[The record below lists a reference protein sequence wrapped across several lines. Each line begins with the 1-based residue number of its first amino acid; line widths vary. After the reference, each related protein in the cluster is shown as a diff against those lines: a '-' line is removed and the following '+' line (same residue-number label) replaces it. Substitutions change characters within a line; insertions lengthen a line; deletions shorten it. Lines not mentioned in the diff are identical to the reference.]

1 LPRRQ
6 QEKIIEFVTAYV
18 RQYQQSRQWSVVMRR
33 SYIKP
38 IAIVTIGVIIIVTLA
53 FLLSTLPSVQLLR
66 VQGKDM
72 EPTLHEGD
80 RILVTKR
87 IEQLRRGDIV
97 IFLYPADPSKSFIKR
112 VVGLPGEL
120 IEISDGKVLV
130 NGQVLQENYLDAQLN
145 RFPYKASPR
154 RIPEGRY
161 YVMGDN
167 RDNSNDS
174 RFWGPLPKDLIQSK
188 VLFHY

>member
-1 LPRRQ
+1 
-6 QEKIIEFVTAYV
+6 
-18 RQYQQSRQWSVVMRR
+18 MRR
-33 SYIKP
+33 SHTKLIV
-38 IAIVTIGVIIIVTLA
+38 IVTICVIIVIALV
-53 FLLSTLPSVQLLR
+53 FLLSTLPSVQVLR
-66 VQGKDM
+66 AQGKDM
-72 EPTLHEGD
+72 EPTLHDGD

-97 IFLYPADPSKSFIKR
+97 IFRYPADPSKSFIKR

-120 IEISDGKVLV
+120 IEISDSKVLV

-145 RFPYKASPR
+145 RFPYKANLK
-154 RIPEGRY
+154 RIPEGKY

-174 RFWGPLPKDLIQSK
+174 RMWGPLPKELIQSK

>member
-1 LPRRQ
+1 
-6 QEKIIEFVTAYV
+6 
-18 RQYQQSRQWSVVMRR
+18 MRR
-33 SYIKP
+33 FYIKL
-38 IAIVTIGVIIIVTLA
+38 IAIVAICVMIIVALA
-53 FLLSTLPSVQLLR
+53 FLPDSLRSLQLLR

-80 RILVTKR
+80 QILVTKR

-97 IFLYPADPSKSFIKR
+97 IFRYPGNPSKSFTKR

-120 IEISDGKVLV
+120 IEIRDGKVLV
-130 NGQVLQENYLDAQLN
+130 NGQDLQENYLDSQLN
-145 RFPYKASPR
+145 RFPYRAGPKR
-154 RIPEGRY
+154 VPEGKC

-174 RFWGPLPKDLIQSK
+174 RVWGPLPKELIQGK

>member
-1 LPRRQ
+1 MRLFHI
-6 QEKIIEFVTAYV
+6 KLIA
-18 RQYQQSRQWSVVMRR
+18 VV
-33 SYIKP
+33 
-38 IAIVTIGVIIIVTLA
+38 AICVIIIVA
-53 FLLSTLPSVQLLR
+53 LLLLPASLRSIQLLR

-80 RILVTKR
+80 RIIVTKQ

-97 IFLYPADPSKSFIKR
+97 IFRYPADTSKSFIKR

-120 IEISDGKVLV
+120 IEITDGKVLV
-130 NGQVLQENYLDAQLN
+130 NGQDLQENYLDPQLN
-145 RFPYKASPR
+145 RFLYKGTPS
-154 RIPEGRY
+154 RIPAGTY

-174 RFWGPLPKDLIQSK
+174 RFWGPLSKELIQSK
-188 VLFHY
+188 VVFHY

>member
-1 LPRRQ
+1 
-6 QEKIIEFVTAYV
+6 
-18 RQYQQSRQWSVVMRR
+18 MRR
-33 SYIKP
+33 FYIKM
-38 IAIVTIGVIIIVTLA
+38 IAVGICAIIIGAFA
-53 FLLSTLPSVQLLR
+53 FLPTTLRSIQLLR
-66 VQGKDM
+66 IQGKDM

-87 IEQLRRGDIV
+87 VEQLRRGDIV
-97 IFLYPADPSKSFIKR
+97 IFRHPADPSKSFIKR

-130 NGQVLQENYLDAQLN
+130 NGQSLQENYLDSQLN
-145 RFPYKASPR
+145 TFPYKGIAT
-154 RIPEGRY
+154 RIPEGKY

-174 RFWGPLPKDLIQSK
+174 RFWGPLSRELIQSK
-188 VLFHY
+188 VAFHY